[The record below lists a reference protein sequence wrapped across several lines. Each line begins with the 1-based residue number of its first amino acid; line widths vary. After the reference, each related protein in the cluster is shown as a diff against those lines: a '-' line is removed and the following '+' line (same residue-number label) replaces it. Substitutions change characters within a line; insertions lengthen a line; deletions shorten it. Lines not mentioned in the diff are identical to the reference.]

1 MKHTLV
7 ALMENKPGVLNRI
20 ASLFRRRNFNIASL
34 TVGASETPHVSRMT
48 IVVDVDSEVAAIE
61 QVVKQLYKVINV
73 LKVTDVTDDPIVTR
87 ELALIKV
94 SATGSNRAEIVQL
107 VDIYRAGIVDVSL
120 DSVII
125 EVTGTEDKIDSMVQ
139 LLRGYGIKEMLRTG
153 RVAMVRSAAGRS

>member
-7 ALMENKPGVLNRI
+7 ALMENRPGVLSRVAN
-20 ASLFRRRNFNIASL
+20 LFRRRNFNISSL
-34 TVGASETPHVSRMT
+34 AVGASETPDISRMT

-61 QVVKQLYKVINV
+61 QVVKQLYKVVNV
-73 LKVTDVTDDPIVTR
+73 TKVTDVTNAPVVTR

-107 VDIYRAGIVDVSL
+107 VDIYRANIVDVAP

-125 EVTGTEDKIDSMVQ
+125 EATGTEDKIDSMVQ
-139 LLRGYGIKEMLRTG
+139 LLRGYGIKEMIRTG
-153 RVAMVRSAAGRS
+153 RVTMVRSATGKA